1 MSAFPKQTQGCFTL
15 CRSVVAYAAV
25 GLLAARADSLATYQQ
40 AYVNQRYGMFVCY
53 NMSTY
58 TGDDWAHAGLDPN
71 VFTPTGPLSAV
82 TDQWAAIARDSGMK
96 YGVLTTKHHDGFAL
110 WDSTQSN
117 YDVASTSWYSDSGG
131 PSYHV
136 DLVKAYADSFRAQGL
151 GVGLYYSIWDRMNG
165 LGPKV
170 FADEPTVPQKTSE
183 EATTYVKE
191 ELRQL
196 LTAYGPID
204 VIWTDGWGWL
214 DRYGLGSSGY
224 EYVNYTDVYSYV
236 KQVSPST
243 LLLEN
248 NHEFNLSHT
257 DIVSY
262 EQRPLP
268 VATNTQPN
276 EVCATLRADD
286 KWFYASVGSASLK
299 PVDRLGEQIRVVND
313 RNGSFLLDVT
323 PDKAGLIPESQL
335 LRLTE
340 IKNYLDNPPPLSIAI
355 GKAVTQSS
363 TYIESA
369 NYSAAKGN
377 DVDDL
382 SFTAT
387 ADGDF
392 SPWWKVD
399 LGQLTT
405 IGEVDLCNRLNYEG
419 RLRDIYVDII
429 DADGTTVVYTSSLL
443 NPGNSMGGGI
453 SNYRLG
459 PNPLT
464 LTLGNGVVGR
474 FVRVRRVAEEG
485 FASDTTGNKFIL
497 TLAEVRVF
505 AAVPEPRA
513 CTIVGVS
520 FAIGGLVLRLIR
532 RSTNLSAGND
542 AEN

>member
-1 MSAFPKQTQGCFTL
+1 M
-15 CRSVVAYAAV
+15 
-25 GLLAARADSLATYQQ
+25 
-40 AYVNQRYGMFVCY
+40 
-53 NMSTY
+53 
-58 TGDDWAHAGLDPN
+58 
-71 VFTPTGPLSAV
+71 
-82 TDQWAAIARDSGMK
+82 
-96 YGVLTTKHHDGFAL
+96 
-110 WDSTQSN
+110 
-117 YDVASTSWYSDSGG
+117 
-131 PSYHV
+131 
-136 DLVKAYADSFRAQGL
+136 
-151 GVGLYYSIWDRMNG
+151 
-165 LGPKV
+165 
-170 FADEPTVPQKTSE
+170 
-183 EATTYVKE
+183 
-191 ELRQL
+191 
-196 LTAYGPID
+196 
-204 VIWTDGWGWL
+204 
-214 DRYGLGSSGY
+214 
-224 EYVNYTDVYSYV
+224 

-243 LLLEN
+243 LLLES
-248 NHEFNLSHT
+248 NHELNLSHT

-268 VATNTQPN
+268 VATNTKPN
-276 EVCATLRADD
+276 EVCATFRADD
-286 KWFYASVGSASLK
+286 KWFYASVGNASLK

-340 IKNYLDNPPPLSIAI
+340 IKSYLDNPPPLSIAI
-355 GKAVTQSS
+355 RKALTQSS

-377 DVDDL
+377 DVDNL

-399 LGQLTT
+399 LGQLTA
-405 IGEVDLCNRLNYEG
+405 IGEVDPCNRLRYEG
-419 RLRDIYVDII
+419 RLRDIYFNII
-429 DADGTTVVYTSSLL
+429 DTDGTTVVYTSSLL
-443 NPGNSMGGGI
+443 NLCNSMGGGI

-485 FASDTTGNKFIL
+485 FASDTTGNKCIL

-505 AAVPEPRA
+505 AAVPEPPA

-532 RSTNLSAGND
+532 RSTNLSVGND
-542 AEN
+542 AKN